1 MTFQVEVTETADAE
15 IEAAFLRL
23 NELNPDYAGRW
34 LEGLLR
40 AIEGLAEFPR
50 IHPVAPE
57 SEILRTEVRRML
69 YGKKRSAYRVLFTF
83 IDADGDGAEDTV
95 RVLFVRHSAR
105 RPIWH
110 AEDEGAH

>member
-1 MTFQVEVTETADAE
+1 VTFQVEVTDSADAE

-23 NELNPDYAGRW
+23 NEFNPDSAGRW

-50 IHPVAPE
+50 MHPIAPE

-69 YGKKRSAYRVLFTF
+69 YGKKRSAYRVLFTV
-83 IDADGDGAEDTV
+83 IDADSDGAEDTV

-105 RPIWH
+105 RPMWQSN
-110 AEDEGAH
+110 AEGSA